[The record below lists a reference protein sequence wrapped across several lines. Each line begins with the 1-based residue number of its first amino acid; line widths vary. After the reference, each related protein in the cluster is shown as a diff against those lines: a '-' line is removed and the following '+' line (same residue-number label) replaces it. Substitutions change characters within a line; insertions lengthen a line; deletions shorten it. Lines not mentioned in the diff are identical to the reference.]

1 MEVIR
6 AKRAGACYGVQR
18 ALDMADEVIADG
30 GRAYTLGPL
39 IHNPQVVADLAARGA
54 EAVDSV
60 EEIRWEGAA
69 AAGAPA
75 DGVVPT
81 NANAP
86 SVVIRSHGVTP
97 QVLAAV
103 EDRGFSVVDATC
115 PHVSRAQHAAAE
127 LAAEGCRVIVV
138 GEAGHPEVEGL
149 TAWAEEA
156 GGKVDVVA
164 APEEIPEGLYDP
176 VGVVAQTTQR
186 RENLEAVVA
195 ALREA
200 GLEPMVKNTICFGH
214 APAPGGRGRS
224 GARPVDAM
232 VVIGGRNSSNTT
244 RLADVCAAHLPA
256 HLPHRIGRRAG
267 SGLPSPVAARVGV
280 TAGASTP
287 EEPDRRRRE
296 AFLRRRCSHG
306 DLSRKRHRARGLL
319 CTLASP
325 ATRRVSRRLPAAR
338 RLRRAARGAGGA
350 YRDRRGAGE
359 PGR

>member
-30 GRAYTLGPL
+30 SRAYTLGPL

-54 EAVDSV
+54 EAVGSV
-60 EEIRWEGAA
+60 EDICWEGAA
-69 AAGAPA
+69 AGDVPA
-75 DGVVPT
+75 
-81 NANAP
+81 
-86 SVVIRSHGVTP
+86 VVIRSHGVTP

-195 ALREA
+195 ALRAA
-200 GLEPMVKNTICFGH
+200 GLEPIVKNTICS
-214 APAPGGRGRS
+214 ATRQRQEAAADLAS
-224 GARPVDAM
+224 AVDAM

-244 RLADVCAAHLPA
+244 RLAEVCALTCPRTFHIESADELDPA
-256 HLPHRIGRRAG
+256 AFAG
-267 SGLPSPVAARVGV
+267 CRRVGV

-287 EEPDRRRRE
+287 ENQIAAVEK
-296 AFLRRRCSHG
+296 FLRA
-306 DLSRKRHRARGLL
+306 L
-319 CTLASP
+319 
-325 ATRRVSRRLPAAR
+325 
-338 RLRRAARGAGGA
+338 
-350 YRDRRGAGE
+350 
-359 PGR
+359 

>member
-54 EAVDSV
+54 EAVGSV
-60 EEIRWEGAA
+60 EDICWEGAA
-69 AAGAPA
+69 AGDASAEGSASAAGDVPA
-75 DGVVPT
+75 
-81 NANAP
+81 
-86 SVVIRSHGVTP
+86 VVIRSHGVTP

-103 EDRGFSVVDATC
+103 EDRGFTVVDATC

-127 LAAEGCRVIVV
+127 LAGEGCRVIVV

-195 ALREA
+195 ALRAA
-200 GLEPMVKNTICFGH
+200 GLEPIVKNTICS
-214 APAPGGRGRS
+214 ATRQRQEAAADLAS
-224 GARPVDAM
+224 AVDAM

-244 RLADVCAAHLPA
+244 RLAEVCALTCPRTFHIESADELDPA
-256 HLPHRIGRRAG
+256 AFAG
-267 SGLPSPVAARVGV
+267 CRRVGV

-287 EEPDRRRRE
+287 ENQIAAVEK
-296 AFLRRRCSHG
+296 FLRA
-306 DLSRKRHRARGLL
+306 L
-319 CTLASP
+319 
-325 ATRRVSRRLPAAR
+325 
-338 RLRRAARGAGGA
+338 
-350 YRDRRGAGE
+350 
-359 PGR
+359 